1 MFFKIY
7 IKRGGMMVP
16 IEKKVIINF
25 HEPDI
30 TPEENARRFEQV
42 RKVVEKI
49 AVDMLKRG
57 ITKVEEQAEQP

>member
-57 ITKVEEQAEQP
+57 ITKVEE

>member
-1 MFFKIY
+1 
-7 IKRGGMMVP
+7 MVP

-57 ITKVEEQAEQP
+57 ITKVEE